1 MPTNTHI
8 TTAPG
13 EAQFPA
19 PETPRPT
26 EGQGDALEVREAE
39 FEAVDETPFFAPVA
53 SDLLDSLL
61 GQYQAARRQIDQLGA
76 IVNGGEL
83 GNVVHYFIEGNAG
96 DDRFHRTVY
105 VEKLFLV

>member
-8 TTAPG
+8 TTAAG

-19 PETPRPT
+19 PETPQPT

-39 FEAVDETPFFAPVA
+39 FEVVDETPFFAPVA

-61 GQYQAARRQIDQLGA
+61 ALRRFASRG
-76 IVNGGEL
+76 
-83 GNVVHYFIEGNAG
+83 F
-96 DDRFHRTVY
+96 
-105 VEKLFLV
+105 